1 MGLFTVTVFVIITFI
16 ILWILLLHKYVIIL
30 REGCPGQVSEMQG
43 CRRRQV
49 GRCEVG
55 ICHALAGRRA
65 QGERVGICP
74 GQLGPSA
81 KSCSGEVP
89 KTPLQKARPG
99 KHSGLLPLAQGTS
112 GGLAPRIGASGGGG
126 GRRMKEQASPG
137 LVSQAVGSGP
147 WGPRRPKL
155 GLAWG
160 AAPGRGAPGVGTLPC
175 LGPLFRSLNPDG

>member
-1 MGLFTVTVFVIITFI
+1 MALFTVTVIVIITFI
-16 ILWILLLHKYVIIL
+16 ILWILLLHKYVRIL
-30 REGCPGQVSEMQG
+30 REGGPGQVSEMQG

-55 ICHALAGRRA
+55 ICHALARRWA
-65 QGERVGICP
+65 QGERVGMSP
-74 GQLGPSA
+74 GQLSPSTE
-81 KSCSGEVP
+81 SCSGEVP
-89 KTPLQKARPG
+89 KTPLQKAKPG

-147 WGPRRPKL
+147 WGPREAQAR
-155 GLAWG
+155 
-160 AAPGRGAPGVGTLPC
+160 VGTGRCPWQGCPGSRHAPLPRAT
-175 LGPLFRSLNPDG
+175 PPQPEP